1 MPAIDDEK
9 TITEQPLRR
18 KISDICVDSVITT
31 LPMDNISDVAKKMT
45 QYKVSSVVVKAINDK
60 PVGIITEQDMVRKVL
75 SKDKPDLDLKAHQV
89 MSDNL
94 ATVRPDDFTYQA
106 LLMMVKHN
114 ISHVV
119 VTSESD
125 VLLGILT
132 IRDLIKN
139 RNSGALSIVRQIE
152 KKNSFGEL
160 ALVINEV
167 DQVQQALISE
177 RAYASEICALI
188 TELYDR
194 ITRRV
199 IEIAENFLLEE
210 GWGEPPVKYC
220 FISMGSAG
228 RKEQF
233 LRTDQDNG
241 IIFEDSHEVK
251 TELTANYFLALGKR
265 IVAGLEECGFKRCPG
280 DVMADNPRW
289 CLPLSMWKSD
299 IKRWVDTL
307 DGKDIR
313 NMTIFLDYR
322 FVSGVENL
330 CSELKF
336 YTSKLFHEAK
346 HALLFMAE
354 DDLSHRVPMN
364 MFGQII
370 TRKAGGKRSI
380 INLKSEVMVHMVD
393 CIRLFA
399 LRECILETN
408 TFERI
413 RRLKDLN
420 TFKPDDAEALE
431 AAYEALLMFRIK
443 DGIEHLKKGKNPEN
457 TIAIDR
463 LGKKETARLKK
474 AMITVNRLQTLTAH
488 TFHAHKA

>member
-1 MPAIDDEK
+1 MPALDDEK

-18 KISDICVDSVITT
+18 KISDICVDNVITT
-31 LPMDNISDVAKKMT
+31 LPMDKISDVAKKMT

-75 SKDKPDLDLKAHQV
+75 SKDKPDLDLRAHQV
-89 MSDNL
+89 MSANL

-119 VTSESD
+119 VTSEND

-152 KKNSFGEL
+152 KKNSFSEL

-167 DQVQQALISE
+167 DQVQQALLSE
-177 RAYASEICALI
+177 RAYASELCALI

-199 IEIAENFLLEE
+199 IEIAEKSLLDE
-210 GWGEPPVKYC
+210 GWGSPPVKYC
-220 FISMGSAG
+220 FINMGSAG

-251 TELTANYFLALGKR
+251 AELAANYFLALGKR

-289 CLPLSMWKSD
+289 CLPLSMWKNN

-322 FVSGVENL
+322 FVSGEENL
-330 CSELKF
+330 CRELKF
-336 YTSKLFHEAK
+336 FTSRLFHEAK
-346 HALLFMAE
+346 YALLFMAE
-354 DDLSHRVPMN
+354 DDLNHRVPMN
-364 MFGQII
+364 IFGQII
-370 TRKAGGKRSI
+370 TSKKDGKRNV
-380 INLKSEVMVHMVD
+380 INLKSAVMVHMVD
-393 CIRLFA
+393 CVRLFA
-399 LRECILETN
+399 LREGILETN

-413 RRLKDLN
+413 RRLKDLS

-431 AAYEALLMFRIK
+431 TAYEALLMFRIK
-443 DGIEHLKKGKNPEN
+443 DGIEHLKKRLPPEN

-463 LGKKETARLKK
+463 LGKRDTARLKK
-474 AMITVNRLQTLTAH
+474 ALITVNHLQTLTAH
-488 TFHAHKA
+488 TFHVHKA